1 MEKNIDNF
9 LNKFIY
15 GKNITYQKISL
26 LNKND
31 NSHILND
38 WDNRKSVT
46 LVDVIKQSASDPNIY
61 FDYIKSPINNTD
73 MYQIHLNAGLLD
85 ESKLLIILSEIFD
98 NKNTNIDYLK
108 TLMKPLFKEGLS
120 SPDRFKI

>member
-1 MEKNIDNF
+1 MENNIDNL
-9 LNKFIY
+9 LNEFIC

-26 LNKND
+26 SDDRNKND
-31 NSHILND
+31 NTHILND

-85 ESKLLIILSEIFD
+85 EAKLLIILSEIFN
-98 NKNTNIDYLK
+98 NKNTNYPE

-120 SPDRFKI
+120 PPDRF